1 MHVIYI
7 NEIKYFYGHRWNYN
21 DVDVEI
27 IWSCQIEK
35 HKYYLVP
42 IVCDNSFKIMI
53 DSFIQ
58 NDLNMII
65 LYMSSQPKSVFVP
78 TSTSCSKSIRRG
90 KNNLLLDD
98 LLQMI
103 DDTMFDNL
111 FADQHI

>member
-1 MHVIYI
+1 
-7 NEIKYFYGHRWNYN
+7 
-21 DVDVEI
+21 
-27 IWSCQIEK
+27 
-35 HKYYLVP
+35 
-42 IVCDNSFKIMI
+42 
-53 DSFIQ
+53 
-58 NDLNMII
+58 
-65 LYMSSQPKSVFVP
+65 MSSQPKSVFVP